1 MPKRR
6 PLLPTPLQQFR
17 VRSRSTLSDSFVE
30 VTAHAFALAAAVV
43 ALAAGA
49 VVNGILRAESSSKVS
64 RGRGGARGI
73 TRNVLTAAIASC
85 LLLPMV
91 SAREAVVEA
100 LPSRLEARN
109 SSELNTT
116 SVNICEQKEETV
128 ITPDFVPVIVVPYS
142 TGDYKILPE
151 AMETFASPFTPF
163 GAENVPTMDL
173 DSEPLEMTSEQL
185 AVDIACTLQSL
196 DFQKSLLEASES
208 ITNVD
213 VNGVHGM
220 TRHPSIQPSQVPTP
234 MPTEF
239 QCTCLVE

>member
-73 TRNVLTAAIASC
+73 TRNVLTAVIASC

-100 LPSRLEARN
+100 L
-109 SSELNTT
+109 SSN
-116 SVNICEQKEETV
+116 
-128 ITPDFVPVIVVPYS
+128 PDV
-142 TGDYKILPE
+142 
-151 AMETFASPFTPF
+151 
-163 GAENVPTMDL
+163 
-173 DSEPLEMTSEQL
+173 
-185 AVDIACTLQSL
+185 
-196 DFQKSLLEASES
+196 
-208 ITNVD
+208 
-213 VNGVHGM
+213 
-220 TRHPSIQPSQVPTP
+220 
-234 MPTEF
+234 TE
-239 QCTCLVE
+239 